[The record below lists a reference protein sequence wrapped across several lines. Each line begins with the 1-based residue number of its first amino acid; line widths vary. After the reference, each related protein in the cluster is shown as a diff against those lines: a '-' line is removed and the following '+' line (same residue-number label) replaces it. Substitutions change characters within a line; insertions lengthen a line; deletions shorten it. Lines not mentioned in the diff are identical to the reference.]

1 MPTDAQRRAHT
12 GVLKA
17 ALAAANHPHP
27 GLLGALAP
35 GATPPQQG
43 ERTAHLTVFNS
54 TGLRRYN
61 DEIGRGSGHFERITG
76 LPESTD
82 DNDLAT
88 RVYRNR
94 VKGKEADARRTM
106 EDAARARGGS
116 WRRPRH
122 PQRGDPNEHG
132 QYPPLPSEAV
142 LENAAVPAS
151 LVQHLLEEPRGNT
164 KALYMLSLVNKTFRT
179 EVLAQLR
186 PRTND
191 VTHERGPLKA
201 WMEHVAQME
210 ALTTIERGIVAPV
223 AATFMRYTKD
233 LREAVDATS
242 KSYWRFVREM
252 AYLVGLRPAQ
262 LYAQF
267 LTASYLVGDFEAP
280 AKQTLYVRTRRETA
294 APISTRPEPAPTMS
308 PWWRVRMNRLNVV
321 EAKPTELEKATE
333 SANSAMMD
341 AVIGAA
347 NAGAPLPTQF
357 LQAAWDALTAESAS
371 MSEAAAFEAD
381 ALEVLREPGWWA
393 PRLFTMAKLS
403 SLCHGTD
410 ELCGGRGVWRDA
422 YDRQHSY
429 PPNAIAQTN
438 TLLADE
444 FGPLANNGGSILQ
457 AVVQPPFAIPQLDD
471 GCRELYRDSEG
482 EKMDRLGFTASS
494 RFYVRQAMDNLQHR
508 PAQYAA
514 SSDPDQ
520 PPPSD
525 EARLLRRAKCLNYVR
540 CPFFLVNGAPVLSDP
555 ATFAALCV
563 PPEDFVDAR
572 TAEHPVGALGIATEN
587 SCDPETSRVGP
598 FDVDG
603 ALAQETLEF
612 ARVLLGRVE
621 RRRARAEHGTREMR
635 SGAGANAGDALEAPA
650 PADVQAAIR
659 SVETALFGCF
669 ELVPNAMA
677 GVDNRQP
684 PPKWKAHVTYDA
696 VQSSEVYAGNLTA
709 LSWRRFS
716 RLDDKSNL
724 LSGNS
729 IADRVALGPVPCMWP
744 SSMRRLSDR
753 AVLLLPHP
761 SLPHV
766 ESFAEAIGATPVD
779 VAGTRD
785 HVAANSETA
794 QAIQAAV
801 TEVRCNR
808 WLRDADR
815 TVRDQIVDF
824 GFDQLCAAL
833 PTLRRAYDA
842 AIEAYAP
849 FDPHNDVFESMMKT
863 KLEGWVRNQYPTRRP
878 TLALSQREQQTK
890 REKNLCVDALHA
902 AARARRRHD
911 TKNAGRL
918 DGGHQIKK
926 LYQSVHVCEIPAI
939 ETLLQRACA
948 AVTTFAFVE
957 HEATGNTSSGDAYC
971 WVTRL
976 HRGDFRI
983 CYDAALQGM
992 SSEERRRILAGE
1004 HGGNRRNPGVANEH
1018 ASCFGCEWR
1027 ARLDGTKP
1035 LRFSDN
1041 RAGEPHVSEGWA
1053 AGGTAIE
1060 VPYLVTAAR
1069 IFDALDGGA
1078 AAATEPGRRPWT
1090 LRALLLPC
1098 EADDAKGTADGL
1110 VTTLQTIERAEEH
1123 VRRERVAGKVR
1134 HRVGPHKE
1142 AAVAATVKRIRGT
1155 RCRWTWMLSRTDDPS
1170 EWSDPA
1176 NCVSG
1181 IVAARSKEDWTSMY
1195 EEMRAQANK
1204 HGIDL
1209 GSAAGINARLSS
1221 VAWHA
1226 TRANYPANP
1235 VDRTPSATSTGI
1247 ACVLH
1252 AATKLAAVPQLRALA
1267 FHAIGVDP
1275 FAVAAQLRA
1284 RDFDRGGTATRL
1296 LQDVAGVA
1304 TAGSPASPADSRG
1317 AATAGGDSGVD
1328 EAMLFGDGDDGDDA
1342 PQAVAGPS
1350 GHNDIGRLQA
1360 LLSAKVA
1367 DAETAP
1373 RRTKRRRAPL
1383 EGQGGMPRIRSC
1395 VEQQICWGEDDVTD
1409 SE

>member
-12 GVLKA
+12 AALKA

-35 GATPPQQG
+35 GATPPRQG

-61 DEIGRGSGHFERITG
+61 DEIGRSSGHFERITG

-94 VKGKEADARRTM
+94 MQGKEAEARRTM
-106 EDAARARGGS
+106 ENAARARGGS

-122 PQRGDPNEHG
+122 PQRGNPNGHG

-142 LENAAVPAS
+142 LENAAVPAA

-164 KALYMLSLVNKTFRT
+164 KALYMLSLVNKTFRA

-233 LREAVDATS
+233 LRQAVDATS
-242 KSYWRFVREM
+242 KSYWRFVRAM
-252 AYLVGLRPAQ
+252 GYLVGLRPAQ

-280 AKQTLYVRTRRETA
+280 AKQTLYVRARRETA
-294 APISTRPEPAPTMS
+294 APIS
-308 PWWRVRMNRLNVV
+308 WRVRMNRLNVV

-371 MSEAAAFEAD
+371 MSEAAGFEAD
-381 ALEVLREPGWWA
+381 AVEVLREPGWWA

-563 PPEDFVDAR
+563 PPNDFVDAR
-572 TAEHPVGALGIATEN
+572 TAEHPVGALGIATDN

-684 PPKWKAHVTYDA
+684 PPSWKATVTYDA

-716 RLDDKSNL
+716 RLDGKSNL

-729 IADRVALGPVPCMWP
+729 IADRIALGPVPCMWP

-785 HVAANSETA
+785 HVAANSETV

-801 TEVRCNR
+801 TEVRCSR

-849 FDPHNDVFESMMKT
+849 LDPHNDVFESMMKT
-863 KLEGWVRNQYPTRRP
+863 KLEGWVRNQYPARRP

-902 AARARRRHD
+902 AARARRRRD

-918 DGGHQIKK
+918 DAGSQIKG
-926 LYQSVHVCEIPAI
+926 LYQSVHVCEVPAI

-971 WVTRL
+971 WMTRL

-1041 RAGEPHVSEGWA
+1041 QAGEPHVSEGWA

-1069 IFDALDGGA
+1069 IFDGLNGGDA
-1078 AAATEPGRRPWT
+1078 AAAEPGRRPWT
-1090 LRALLLPC
+1090 LRVLLLPC

-1134 HRVGPHKE
+1134 HRVGAHKE
-1142 AAVAATVKRIRGT
+1142 PAVAATVQRLKGT

-1181 IVAARSKEDWTSMY
+1181 IVGARSKEDWTSMY
-1195 EEMRAQANK
+1195 EEMRAQAKK

-1209 GSAAGINARLSS
+1209 GSAAGINARGNS
-1221 VAWHA
+1221 VAWHQH
-1226 TRANYPANP
+1226 RVNYPASP
-1235 VDRTPSATSTGI
+1235 ADRTPSATSTGI

-1252 AATKLAAVPQLRALA
+1252 AATKLAPVPQLRALA
-1267 FHAIGVDP
+1267 FHAIGIDP

-1296 LQDVAGVA
+1296 LQDVGGVA
-1304 TAGSPASPADSRG
+1304 AAGSPASPTGSRG
-1317 AATAGGDSGVD
+1317 AATAGGDSDVD

-1395 VEQQICWGEDDVTD
+1395 GEQQICWGEDDVTD